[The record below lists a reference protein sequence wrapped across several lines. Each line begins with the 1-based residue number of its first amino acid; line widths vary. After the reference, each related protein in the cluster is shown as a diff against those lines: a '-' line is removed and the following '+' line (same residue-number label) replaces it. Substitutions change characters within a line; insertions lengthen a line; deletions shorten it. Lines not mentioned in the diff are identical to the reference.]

1 MYYARTTQPLKGATE
16 TGDVMSSSFC
26 NLLYHIVFSTKGREP
41 WLTREIRSK
50 THQYLGG
57 AIRNEKGIAMI
68 VNGTADHVHLLAKLR
83 QDKAISKLI
92 GELKANSSGWIS
104 RTFKNATGFA
114 WQEGYGA
121 FTVSESQLSNV
132 YRYIERQEEHH
143 RSVSFL
149 EEFKVLLKAHG
160 LPFDERYL

>member
-1 MYYARTTQPLKGATE
+1 
-16 TGDVMSSSFC
+16 MSSSYC
-26 NLLYHIVFSTKGREP
+26 NLLYHIVFSTKRREP
-41 WLTREIRSK
+41 WLMPEIRAR
-50 THQYLGG
+50 THRYLGG
-57 AIRNEKGIAMI
+57 AIRDEEGIAMI
-68 VNGTADHVHLLAKLR
+68 VNGTADHVHILAKLR

-104 RTFKNATGFA
+104 RTFEGAAGFA

-121 FTVSESQLSNV
+121 FTVSESMAPKV
-132 YRYIERQEEHH
+132 HRYIERQEEHH

>member
-1 MYYARTTQPLKGATE
+1 
-16 TGDVMSSSFC
+16 MSSSYC
-26 NLLYHIVFSTKGREP
+26 NLLYHIVFSTKRREP
-41 WLTREIRSK
+41 WLTREIRVR

-57 AIRNEKGIAMI
+57 AIRDEEGIAMI
-68 VNGTADHVHLLAKLR
+68 INGTADHVHILAKLR

-92 GELKANSSGWIS
+92 GEFKANSSGWIS
-104 RTFKNATGFA
+104 RTFKGAAGFA

-121 FTVSESQLSNV
+121 FTVSESMAPKV
-132 YRYIERQEEHH
+132 RRYIERQEEHH

-160 LPFDERYL
+160 LPLDERYL

>member
-1 MYYARTTQPLKGATE
+1 
-16 TGDVMSSSFC
+16 MSSSYC
-26 NLLYHIVFSTKGREP
+26 NLLYHIVFSTKKREP
-41 WLTREIRSK
+41 RLTLEIRAR

-57 AIRNEKGIAMI
+57 AIRGEEGIAMI
-68 VNGTADHVHLLAKLR
+68 VNGTADHVHILAKLR
-83 QDKAISKLI
+83 QDKAISELI

-104 RTFKNATGFA
+104 RTFEGAAGFA

-121 FTVSESQLSNV
+121 FTVSESMTPKV
-132 YRYIERQEEHH
+132 RGYIERQEEHH